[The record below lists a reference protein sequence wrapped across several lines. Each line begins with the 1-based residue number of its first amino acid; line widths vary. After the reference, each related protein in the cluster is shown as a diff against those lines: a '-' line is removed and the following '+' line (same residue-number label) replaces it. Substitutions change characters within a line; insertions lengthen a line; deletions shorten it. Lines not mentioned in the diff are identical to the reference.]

1 MSLRSLLILAVWSV
15 LSTATFA
22 QQIAPTTVQLPTFS
36 SFTVGTTVAVPD
48 SGWGFAH
55 RPCQVSHGWT
65 AFGPAWG
72 ASSVSWQEIDHFS
85 MWSVGAQSID
95 LAALDSQVLASA
107 AARPVV
113 APDPFARQLVASRDS
128 SAAFVPGSVAEARRA
143 RAAELAAEQG
153 EINELVAQADALIR
167 EGKSNV
173 ARVYL
178 QMAAGKANGARK
190 GELERRA
197 AALKQVPPR

>member
-1 MSLRSLLILAVWSV
+1 MSLRWLLTWSVWSV

-22 QQIAPTTVQLPTFS
+22 QQFAPTTVQLPTFS

-55 RPCQVSHGWT
+55 RPCQVSSGWT

-72 ASSVSWQEIDHFS
+72 ASSVSWQEIDHVS

-95 LAALDSQVLASA
+95 LAAMDAQVLASA
-107 AARPVV
+107 PARPVV
-113 APDPFARQLVASRDS
+113 APDTFARQLAASRDS
-128 SAAFVPGSVAEARRA
+128 SAAFVPGSVADARRA

-153 EINELVAQADALIR
+153 EIDALVAKADALIR

-197 AALKQVPPR
+197 AALKQRPRH